1 MSERSAPIRF
11 ARSACLALALWPFV
25 HFGLVQAFELHPWRF
40 GGFAMYAA
48 PRPALRAREI
58 MLGPDREH
66 LRPIPL
72 EQLPSEVRA
81 RVLSVLGEGLE
92 ARASWGKLYDPTPQA
107 AALFELSPSA
117 RVLVMSLDACTL
129 DARAFTA
136 CSTERYDCGRTSDSI
151 DCRARR

>member
-1 MSERSAPIRF
+1 MKESSAPIRF
-11 ARSACLALALWPFV
+11 ARIACLALVLWPLA

-58 MLGPDREH
+58 QLGPDLEH

-72 EQLPSEVRA
+72 EQLPSAVRA

-92 ARASWGKLYDPTPQA
+92 SRASWGKLYDPTRQA

-117 RVLVMSLDACTL
+117 RVLVMSLDACRL

-136 CSTERYDCGRTSDSI
+136 CATEQYACTRAAGSI
-151 DCRARR
+151 DCRAR